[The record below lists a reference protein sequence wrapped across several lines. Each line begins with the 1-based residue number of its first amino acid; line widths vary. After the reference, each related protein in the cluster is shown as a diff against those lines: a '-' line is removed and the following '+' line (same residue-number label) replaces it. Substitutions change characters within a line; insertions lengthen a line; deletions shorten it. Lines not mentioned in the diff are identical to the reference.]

1 MGMTSLII
9 LLNNPLEEYLFSIIA
24 AIYTVDLGSNAQ
36 ERIFHW
42 GITIWF
48 WLSWNLRLLL
58 IHYSFLMVLRK
69 MIGPLLNRVIRLPQP
84 NWSNQVFIWNRRN
97 LWNSSYPKDFIQRT
111 TKYQDYV
118 EINIWITPHQ
128 IMIPIQPRSKK
139 GVEGNWNGLW
149 KKKMKLSTQ
158 A

>member
-9 LLNNPLEEYLFSIIA
+9 LLNNPPEEYLFSIIA
-24 AIYTVDLGSNAQ
+24 VIYAVDLGSNAQ
-36 ERIFHW
+36 ERIFYW

-58 IHYSFLMVLRK
+58 IHYGFLMVLRK
-69 MIGPLLNRVIRLPQP
+69 MIGSLLNRVIRLPQP

-97 LWNSSYPKDFIQRT
+97 SWNSYPKDFIQRT